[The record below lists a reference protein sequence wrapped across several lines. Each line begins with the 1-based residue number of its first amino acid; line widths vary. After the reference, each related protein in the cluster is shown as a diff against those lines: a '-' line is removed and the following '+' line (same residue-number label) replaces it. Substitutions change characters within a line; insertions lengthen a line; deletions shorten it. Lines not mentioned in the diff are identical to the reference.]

1 MIKGTVRTF
10 VVDRGYLIFSFIN
23 KSKRDL
29 IFHFGPYFMD
39 TRGMFLAPWSLDF
52 NPEDGITTTLVW
64 VRLPFLPLIFWEE
77 NYLRDIENKLGK
89 FMD

>member
-1 MIKGTVRTF
+1 
-10 VVDRGYLIFSFIN
+10 
-23 KSKRDL
+23 
-29 IFHFGPYFMD
+29 MD

-64 VRLPFLPLIFWEE
+64 VRLSFLPLIFWEE